1 MEEKKFPWI
10 LRLLSVNKPCIP
22 ILDTFAL
29 NKENI
34 IAIFANDANSNIAQI
49 PFKHFGF
56 SKAFECIKHLLK
68 SKLSLQLNSAKH
80 VFFLHKGFRKEIT
93 TKKLK
98 DYESKKI
105 SIPTVSY
112 IQSSGQS
119 IDKFI
124 IYSVN
129 YDRNGYKS
137 SIIPTNSSVRI
148 LDQAKEISKVIIS
161 LTELSEN
168 KKVIKLQL
176 ELLKDKSQKLWLG
189 NVLLCQILQKDKIL
203 SFRNLSDVCVK
214 KKSNELLEM
223 MNEFGGHLKVLKRQQ
238 SFIKRINRN
247 VFASERIKIE
257 SPECE
262 DSLIESW
269 SSDDF
274 LKNSPKNSEIK
285 NNSKNWENWENI
297 GQEKQFLELLC
308 KTIIVHKQPAKKFMI
323 SDDEYKIEYRKISK
337 ILENANKADVDAKN
351 LLKNAREASN
361 HRKSSSIIITNSQ
374 ISTNRSKSMMDIL
387 TPVLKNRSKLLKKE
401 IKPFV

>member
-56 SKAFECIKHLLK
+56 SKTFECIKHLLK

-176 ELLKDKSQKLWLG
+176 ELLKDKSQKL
-189 NVLLCQILQKDKIL
+189 
-203 SFRNLSDVCVK
+203 
-214 KKSNELLEM
+214 
-223 MNEFGGHLKVLKRQQ
+223 
-238 SFIKRINRN
+238 
-247 VFASERIKIE
+247 
-257 SPECE
+257 
-262 DSLIESW
+262 
-269 SSDDF
+269 
-274 LKNSPKNSEIK
+274 
-285 NNSKNWENWENI
+285 
-297 GQEKQFLELLC
+297 
-308 KTIIVHKQPAKKFMI
+308 
-323 SDDEYKIEYRKISK
+323 
-337 ILENANKADVDAKN
+337 
-351 LLKNAREASN
+351 
-361 HRKSSSIIITNSQ
+361 
-374 ISTNRSKSMMDIL
+374 
-387 TPVLKNRSKLLKKE
+387 
-401 IKPFV
+401 